1 MLPSSPPPVRAY
13 FEHREAKE
21 RDVARPLRWP
31 AMTSP
36 VLVAGRI
43 AVALLE
49 VEAGFR
55 PGHQLERHCH
65 PTLWDRLAPRLCF
78 RGGPAITCRSLRR
91 VLIQEHIPGLVD
103 AVAVLERGRRVE
115 AVAMRLDGATA
126 QILTGELS
134 AREVEDVDTAALS
147 YAEVKALA
155 TGQPLLLEA
164 ATVAAGIAP
173 PAESQTGHIRAQ
185 RRIRQDIDK
194 LLGDAAR
201 SEERAGT
208 LEAMAEHAAGR
219 DPVLTSYGGRAL
231 ADRAAIAKALAAA
244 AATALQ
250 QGTRQHLGQ
259 WCGLSVEIAPT
270 QGRDRPHPGLGSQ
283 CPRGHRPGGL
293 PARGVVR
300 GPPELAAAGPAVAHP
315 DQP

>member
-1 MLPSSPPPVRAY
+1 
-13 FEHREAKE
+13 
-21 RDVARPLRWP
+21 
-31 AMTSP
+31 
-36 VLVAGRI
+36 
-43 AVALLE
+43 
-49 VEAGFR
+49 
-55 PGHQLERHCH
+55 
-65 PTLWDRLAPRLCF
+65 
-78 RGGPAITCRSLRR
+78 

-300 GPPELAAAGPAVAHP
+300 GPQELAAAGPAVAHP

>member
-1 MLPSSPPPVRAY
+1 
-13 FEHREAKE
+13 
-21 RDVARPLRWP
+21 
-31 AMTSP
+31 
-36 VLVAGRI
+36 
-43 AVALLE
+43 
-49 VEAGFR
+49 
-55 PGHQLERHCH
+55 
-65 PTLWDRLAPRLCF
+65 
-78 RGGPAITCRSLRR
+78 
-91 VLIQEHIPGLVD
+91 
-103 AVAVLERGRRVE
+103 
-115 AVAMRLDGATA
+115 MRLDGATA

-270 QGRDRPHPGLGSQ
+270 QAWAASALEVTVRVAYRHAASFEVPQSWLQQGQQWRILTSLDQLVQTGPD
-283 CPRGHRPGGL
+283 PGG
-293 PARGVVR
+293 R
-300 GPPELAAAGPAVAHP
+300 PPHGRRSSAVAGR
-315 DQP
+315 

>member
-13 FEHREAKE
+13 FEHREANE

-65 PTLWDRLAPRLCF
+65 PTLWDRLAPGC
-78 RGGPAITCRSLRR
+78 AS
-91 VLIQEHIPGLVD
+91 
-103 AVAVLERGRRVE
+103 AVARQSPAAASGACSSRSTSQGWWTRSPFWSEAAASRRWPC
-115 AVAMRLDGATA
+115 ALTAPPPRSSPASCRPARSRTSTPPRCPTPRSRRWPPASRCCWRRPRWPPGSPRLRNHKLATSVPNA
-126 QILTGELS
+126 AS
-134 AREVEDVDTAALS
+134 ARTS
-147 YAEVKALA
+147 TSSSA
-155 TGQPLLLEA
+155 TP
-164 ATVAAGIAP
+164 
-173 PAESQTGHIRAQ
+173 R
-185 RRIRQDIDK
+185 
-194 LLGDAAR
+194 AAR
-201 SEERAGT
+201 SAPGRWRPWPSTPPAATRYSRRTVAGPWPT
-208 LEAMAEHAAGR
+208 A
-219 DPVLTSYGGRAL
+219 PP
-231 ADRAAIAKALAAA
+231 AAA

>member
-1 MLPSSPPPVRAY
+1 
-13 FEHREAKE
+13 
-21 RDVARPLRWP
+21 
-31 AMTSP
+31 
-36 VLVAGRI
+36 
-43 AVALLE
+43 
-49 VEAGFR
+49 
-55 PGHQLERHCH
+55 
-65 PTLWDRLAPRLCF
+65 
-78 RGGPAITCRSLRR
+78 

-259 WCGLSVEIAPT
+259 WCGLSVEIAPP
-270 QGRDRPHPGLGSQ
+270 RPRPPVPSRSPSGWPTGTRRRSRS
-283 CPRGHRPGGL
+283 PR
-293 PARGVVR
+293 
-300 GPPELAAAGPAVAHP
+300 AGCSRASSGAS
-315 DQP
+315 